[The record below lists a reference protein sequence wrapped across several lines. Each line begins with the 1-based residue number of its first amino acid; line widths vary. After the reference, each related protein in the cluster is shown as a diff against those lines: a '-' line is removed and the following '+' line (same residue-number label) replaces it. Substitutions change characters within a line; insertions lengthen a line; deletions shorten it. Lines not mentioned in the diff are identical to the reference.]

1 MFCQVTHFNDREI
14 AQTGWCVCAPP
25 ADIGSCVFSNILVII
40 LEAGG
45 SGVPGAGGFA
55 NKLIR

>member
-1 MFCQVTHFNDREI
+1 MIEKLHKRDGV
-14 AQTGWCVCAPP
+14 CVPCPP

-55 NKLIR
+55 NELIR